1 MFGILGLVGMV
12 VMLGFG
18 VVSWVDPD
26 EAMRL
31 ADLVSA
37 FGETLTVGGD
47 RLACDE
53 LKVCQCARC
62 SRDCRNVVAMAVM
75 TPGTLK
81 EDTIKLWHR
90 IGVGYFILN
99 AIFRPTSW

>member
-18 VVSWVDPD
+18 VVSWVDPA

-53 LKVCQCARC
+53 
-62 SRDCRNVVAMAVM
+62 
-75 TPGTLK
+75 
-81 EDTIKLWHR
+81 
-90 IGVGYFILN
+90 
-99 AIFRPTSW
+99 